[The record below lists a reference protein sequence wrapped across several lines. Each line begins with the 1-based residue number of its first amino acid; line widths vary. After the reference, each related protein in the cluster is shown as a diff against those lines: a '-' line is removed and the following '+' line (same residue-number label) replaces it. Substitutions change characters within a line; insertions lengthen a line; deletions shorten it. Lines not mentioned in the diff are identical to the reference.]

1 MSTEPLK
8 KYLQALDAHE
18 AGQNEQAAQFI
29 AESMGMDKP
38 NDLISNPKSLKFLCS
53 KQNPNIAVAA
63 LMAREMD
70 R

>member
-8 KYLQALDAHE
+8 KYLQAIE
-18 AGQNEQAAQFI
+18 AYEEGKMDQAAQLI
-29 AESMGMDKP
+29 AESMGMEKP
-38 NDLISNPKSLKFLCS
+38 NEIISNPKSLKSLCS

-70 R
+70 K